1 MCNIR
6 KLTHYLIELEVQM
19 FVKCYE
25 FLSFAKNKRKN
36 SGKNVSKKTKQ
47 KILDL
52 TEILKEKHISAEKRQ
67 QMIDDLISM

>member
-25 FLSFAKNKRKN
+25 FLSFAKNKRKS

-52 TEILKEKHISAEKRQ
+52 TEKY
-67 QMIDDLISM
+67 

>member
-52 TEILKEKHISAEKRQ
+52 TEKYWKKNIYRQKRDSKWL
-67 QMIDDLISM
+67 MI